1 MPVIAGVD
9 SSTQSTT
16 VALYD
21 ADDGRALATASA
33 PHPPTTPPVS
43 EQNPHDWWTALG
55 IALDSAKTKARVAS
69 DDITGISVAAQ
80 CHGLVVMDSRG
91 AVIRPAKLWND
102 TTAEAQADWLHT
114 KFATEEWVR
123 RIGSLPSPAFT
134 IAKLVWLAERE
145 PDNFRS
151 TRRILLPHDW
161 LTLQLTG
168 EFVTDRSDASG
179 TGYYSASRGV
189 YDEDILAFIDPE
201 RDWLPMLPAVHDPD
215 RAAGRV
221 LPGVADE
228 LGISLAATVGP
239 GSGDQQSS
247 AVGLGAEPS
256 DIVFVFGTSG
266 VVYALSPSQVLDPR
280 GDVNCVANASG
291 GYQPLVC
298 TLNATKVT
306 DAFARLLAVDYDELG
321 RLALAAP
328 STPDRPVLAAYLD
341 GERSPDRPRS
351 RGVLGGFSSAIT
363 REELALAAFEG
374 VVLGLAEGYDNLE
387 RIGAPIGGRVI
398 ASGGGASSPAYLQV
412 LADTIGTEVLTVS
425 TPEPVA
431 RGAAIQVAAIVAET
445 PLAEVQTEW
454 KPTATVAAAPRHQPD
469 PTVRDRYHT
478 AAAWTGLDL

>member
-21 ADDGRALATASA
+21 SDDGRPLATASA

-43 EQNPHDWWTALG
+43 EQNPHDWWRALG
-55 IALDSAKTKARVAS
+55 IALDAAKTKARVAS
-69 DDITGISVAAQ
+69 ADITGISVAAQ
-80 CHGLVVMDSRG
+80 CHGLIVLDSRG

-102 TTAEAQADWLHT
+102 TTAEAQTDRLRT
-114 KFATEEWVR
+114 RFNTEEWVR
-123 RIGSLPSPAFT
+123 RVGSLPSPAFT
-134 IAKLVWLAERE
+134 IAKLAWLAENE

-151 TRRILLPHDW
+151 TRRIALPHDW

-168 EFVTDRSDASG
+168 EFVSDRSDASG
-179 TGYYSASRGV
+179 TGYYSASRGA
-189 YDEDILAFIDPE
+189 YDEEILAFIDPN
-201 RDWLPMLPAVHDPD
+201 RDWIPMLPAVHDPD
-215 RAAGRV
+215 RPAGRV

-228 LGISLAATVGP
+228 LGISPVATVGP
-239 GSGDQQSS
+239 GSGDQHSS
-247 AVGLGAEPS
+247 AVGLGVEPS
-256 DIVFVFGTSG
+256 DVVFVFGTSG
-266 VVYALSPSQVLDPR
+266 VVYALSPSEVLDPR
-280 GDVNCVANASG
+280 GDVNCVASATG

-328 STPDRPVLAAYLD
+328 STSDRPVLAAYLD

-351 RGVLGGFSSAIT
+351 RGLLGGFSSAIS
-363 REELALAAFEG
+363 REELALASFEG
-374 VVLGLAEGYDNLE
+374 VVLGLAEGYDSLE
-387 RIGAPIGGRVI
+387 RIGSPLGGRVI
-398 ASGGGASSPAYLQV
+398 ASGGGAASPAYLQV
-412 LADTIGTEVLTVS
+412 LADTIGTDVLTVA

-431 RGAAIQVAAIVAET
+431 RGAAIQVAAILSET
-445 PLAEVQTEW
+445 PLAEVQAEW
-454 KPTATVAAAPRHQPD
+454 KPTATVAATPRHEPD
-469 PTVRDRYHT
+469 PMVRDRYHT